1 MLQLMLMLKI
11 KQNKLFI
18 SAVSIVATLS
28 ATFGVIIGLT
38 YPNWANNLAFLPD
51 FLKPKST
58 SEEEAKEREKAV
70 RTVEEAAV
78 IDAVEK
84 SSPAVVSIVAAKVSL
99 DPSTG
104 VVQDQ
109 QGIGTGFIIRS
120 NGVILTASHVV
131 EDKTINYKVVTRD
144 DKTYDVK
151 QIDLDPSID
160 FAVLK
165 IEASGLPTINLGD
178 SQALKV
184 GQKVIAIGNALGRFE
199 NTVTVGVVSG
209 IGRGVDP
216 SSSAGILQGTL
227 ENVIQTDAALNPG
240 NSGGPLLDLSGQV
253 VGINF
258 ATADAQNIGF
268 VIPINRVKPI
278 LDQYKKQG
286 RIIKPFLGVR
296 YRLIEPKE
304 AAARGVPEGAFVS
317 SVVAG
322 SPADEA
328 GVEAGDIITKVAG
341 KKITLSNDLVSVLN
355 DLTVG
360 QSIEVE
366 INRAGKTIKLKAT
379 LKEAS

>member
-1 MLQLMLMLKI
+1 M
-11 KQNKLFI
+11 
-18 SAVSIVATLS
+18 
-28 ATFGVIIGLT
+28 IG
-38 YPNWANNLAFLPD
+38 
-51 FLKPKST
+51 
-58 SEEEAKEREKAV
+58 
-70 RTVEEAAV
+70 
-78 IDAVEK
+78 AVEK

-131 EDKTINYKVVTRD
+131 EDRTINYKVVTRD

-165 IEASGLPTINLGD
+165 ITASGLPTINLGD

-184 GQKVIAIGNALGRFE
+184 GQKVVAIGNALGRFE

-258 ATADAQNIGF
+258 ATTVGAENIGF
-268 VIPINRVKPI
+268 VIPINSVKPV
-278 LDQYKKQG
+278 LDGYLALG
-286 RIIKPFLGVR
+286 RIIRPFLGISYAVVDQAFSALQNIPQGA
-296 YRLIEPKE
+296 LIR
-304 AAARGVPEGAFVS
+304 A
-317 SVVAG
+317 VVAG
-322 SPADEA
+322 SPAQKA
-328 GVEAGDIITKVAG
+328 GLRAGDIITKFG
-341 KKITLSNDLVSVLN
+341 KISLKDGTTLASVLSKFKVGE
-355 DLTVG
+355 TVE
-360 QSIEVE
+360 IEVS
-366 INRAGKTIKLKAT
+366 RGGKTIKLKAKLT
-379 LKEAS
+379 EAP

>member
-1 MLQLMLMLKI
+1 MLMLTI
-11 KQNKLFI
+11 KKNKLFI
-18 SAVSIVATLS
+18 SAVIIVATLS
-28 ATFGVIIGLT
+28 ATLGVIIGLT
-38 YPNWANNLAFLPD
+38 YPNWANKLAFLPA
-51 FLKPKST
+51 FLKPKEALQAVTNEST
-58 SEEEAKEREKAV
+58 KVV
-70 RTVEEAAV
+70 RTVEESAV

-131 EDKTINYKVVTRD
+131 EDRTINYKVVTRD

-165 IEASGLPTINLGD
+165 ITARGLPTINLGD

-184 GQKVIAIGNALGRFE
+184 GQKVVAIGNALGRFE

-258 ATADAQNIGF
+258 ATTVGAENIGF
-268 VIPINRVKPI
+268 VIPINSVKPV
-278 LDQYKKQG
+278 LAGYLALG
-286 RIIKPFLGVR
+286 RIIRPFLGISYAVVDQAFSALQNIPQGA
-296 YRLIEPKE
+296 LIR
-304 AAARGVPEGAFVS
+304 A
-317 SVVAG
+317 VVAG
-322 SPADEA
+322 SPAQKA
-328 GVEAGDIITKVAG
+328 GLRAGDIITKFG
-341 KKITLSNDLVSVLN
+341 QISLKDGTTLASVLSKFKVGE
-355 DLTVG
+355 TVE
-360 QSIEVE
+360 IEVS
-366 INRAGKTIKLKAT
+366 RGGKTIKLKAKLT
-379 LKEAS
+379 EAP

>member
-1 MLQLMLMLKI
+1 MLKI

-18 SAVSIVATLS
+18 SAVIVVATLS
-28 ATFGVIIGLT
+28 ATLGVIIGLT
-38 YPNWANNLAFLPD
+38 YPNWANDLAFLPA
-51 FLKPKST
+51 FLKPKGVSQEVT
-58 SEEEAKEREKAV
+58 NESKKVV
-70 RTVEEAAV
+70 RTVEESAV

-131 EDKTINYKVVTRD
+131 EDRTINYKVVTRD

-165 IEASGLPTINLGD
+165 IAASGLPTIKLGD

-184 GQKVIAIGNALGRFE
+184 GQKVVAIGNALGRFE

-240 NSGGPLLDLSGQV
+240 NSGGPLLDLSGQA

-258 ATADAQNIGF
+258 ATTVGAENIGF
-268 VIPINRVKPI
+268 VIPINSVKPV
-278 LDQYKKQG
+278 LDGYLAEG
-286 RIIKPFLGVR
+286 RIIRPFLGISYAVVDQTFSALQNISQGA
-296 YRLIEPKE
+296 LIR
-304 AAARGVPEGAFVS
+304 A
-317 SVVAG
+317 VVAG
-322 SPADEA
+322 SPAQKA
-328 GVEAGDIITKVAG
+328 GLRAGDIITKFG
-341 KKITLSNDLVSVLN
+341 KISLKDGTTLASALSKFKVGE
-355 DLTVG
+355 TVEL
-360 QSIEVE
+360 EVW
-366 INRAGKTIKLKAT
+366 RGGKTIKLKARLT
-379 LKEAS
+379 EAP

>member
-1 MLQLMLMLKI
+1 MLMLKI

-58 SEEEAKEREKAV
+58 SEEVAKEREKVV
-70 RTVEEAAV
+70 RTVEESAV

-131 EDKTINYKVVTRD
+131 EDRTINYKVVTRD

-165 IEASGLPTINLGD
+165 ITASGLPTINLGD

-184 GQKVIAIGNALGRFE
+184 GQKVVAIGNALGRFE

-258 ATADAQNIGF
+258 ATTVGAENIGF
-268 VIPINRVKPI
+268 VIPINSVKPV
-278 LDQYKKQG
+278 LDGYLALG
-286 RIIKPFLGVR
+286 RIIRPFLGISYAVVDQTFSALQNIPQGA
-296 YRLIEPKE
+296 LIR
-304 AAARGVPEGAFVS
+304 AI
-317 SVVAG
+317 VAG
-322 SPADEA
+322 SPAQKA
-328 GVEAGDIITKVAG
+328 GLQAGDIITKFGRVSLKDG
-341 KKITLSNDLVSVLN
+341 TTLASVLSKFKVGE
-355 DLTVG
+355 TVE
-360 QSIEVE
+360 IEVS
-366 INRAGKTIKLKAT
+366 RGGKTIKLKAKLT
-379 LKEAS
+379 EAP